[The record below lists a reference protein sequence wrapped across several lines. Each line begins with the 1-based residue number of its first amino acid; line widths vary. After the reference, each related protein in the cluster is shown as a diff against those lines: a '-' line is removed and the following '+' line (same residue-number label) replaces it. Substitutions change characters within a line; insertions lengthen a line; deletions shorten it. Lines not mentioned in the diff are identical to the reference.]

1 MAFEEPHHHSL
12 ELLAAQAL
20 ARGEAEAAFK
30 FADRRC
36 RVRPY
41 PEPRSYVL
49 RGEAL
54 FRLGD
59 KSAAIRDLRI
69 ALDLAPED
77 VAANRRMLAWA
88 GSAEKREAAG
98 VLVTQDRDLDTLR
111 MAIEVLRAAGRR
123 HFGSLTI
130 LDATIE
136 GWAVWE
142 GNAPLELTVTDG
154 SGSVAC
160 RIRPDPVHPL
170 RDLGHAA
177 AFRLPRPNSPSS
189 QLISLSVEGEEFL
202 SRRVPGNAAP
212 ASDPHA
218 PHADGTV
225 LAAQMDV
232 PEVTV
237 VVPVFKGYD
246 ATRACLDSLMS
257 AVRPPRHRILLVD
270 NATPEARIADYLD
283 ELSTRTS
290 VELIKFTRNLG
301 FVGAVNRALSLIPE
315 GDVVLLNSDTIV
327 PIGFI
332 DRLAEAARSSPDI
345 GTVTP
350 LSNNGEYTSFPIPN
364 TANPVGSL
372 GDVTMIDGIA
382 ARTNA
387 GHVVDL
393 PSGIGFCLYV
403 TRACFDAVGL
413 LSEDFDQGYLEDA
426 DFCLRARERGFRS
439 VCAPGVFVGHAGS
452 VSFGRD
458 KRSLVVRNLGVLKRR
473 FPEYTKQ
480 SAAFVRAD
488 PLRGMRESIERA
500 APISAANPRLLVTGT
515 GAVGAVTRERARQLL
530 SEKVPAI
537 ILEVRHEAHGPSAG
551 LLNPAGGLPQS
562 MRLQLSLSSEREA
575 LREYVNGMRP
585 SGIEILDPA
594 AVSLCL
600 IDLIV
605 ALGIPFDIF
614 IADAGLLGRRNESFS
629 ASAIRSAW
637 PDRRKPAIRSND
649 ARVEADERSRV
660 QRWRGLSEAAKRI
673 LVPCDHAQAFAAGF
687 FAGHRLDSTGIGA
700 AVRNLPHK
708 PTKQTVSRLGLVP
721 VRSDPQEQFLMR
733 FLAGVLRERRA
744 DLSITVV
751 GSTLDDY
758 GLMRFGNTFVTGS
771 VETAEF
777 DWVLKSYSLQSL
789 FLCATRPIFGH
800 PLATLSLNS
809 ALPVAFF
816 DWSLGRLTP
825 RNGDLPIDPGSNLS
839 NITSSLCDWLES

>member
-1 MAFEEPHHHSL
+1 MTFEEPHHHSL

-36 RVRPY
+36 RVRPH

-59 KSAAIRDLRI
+59 KSAAIRDLRN
-69 ALDLAPED
+69 ALALAPED
-77 VAANRRMLAWA
+77 IAANRRMLAWA
-88 GSAEKREAAG
+88 DSAEKREAAG
-98 VLVTQDRDLDTLR
+98 VLIIQDRDLDTLR
-111 MAIEVLRAAGRR
+111 TAIEVLRASGRR
-123 HFGSLTI
+123 HFGRLII

-136 GWAVWE
+136 GWAVWA
-142 GNAPLELTVTDG
+142 GHAPLELTVTDG
-154 SGSVAC
+154 SGSVAS
-160 RIRPDPVHPL
+160 RIQPDPLHPL
-170 RDLGHAA
+170 SDLGRAA

-189 QLISLSVEGEEFL
+189 KSITLSVAGEEFY
-202 SRRVPGNAAP
+202 SRRVPGNAVP
-212 ASDPHA
+212 AIDPHA
-218 PHADGTV
+218 PNGNGSV
-225 LAAQMDV
+225 LAAQVDV

-246 ATRACLDSLMS
+246 ETRACLDSLMS
-257 AVRPPRHRILLVD
+257 AVRPPRHRVLLVD
-270 NATPEARIADYLD
+270 NATPEAPISNYLD

-290 VELIKFTRNLG
+290 VELIKLTRNLG
-301 FVGAVNRALSLIPE
+301 FVGAVNRALSLIPV

-327 PIGFI
+327 PSGFI

-364 TANPVGSL
+364 AANPVGSL

-403 TRACFDAVGL
+403 TRTCLDAVGL

-488 PLRGMRESIERA
+488 PLRRMRESIERA
-500 APISAANPRLLVTGT
+500 APVPAANPRLLATGI
-515 GAVGAVTRERARQLL
+515 GAVGAVTRERARQLG
-530 SEKVPAI
+530 SEKVPLL
-537 ILEVRHEAHGPSAG
+537 ILEVHHEGDGPSVR
-551 LLNPAGGLPQS
+551 LLNPAGGVPQS
-562 MRLQLSLSSEREA
+562 MRFQLSLSSEREA
-575 LREYVNGMRP
+575 FSEYVGRMRP
-585 SGIEILDPA
+585 SGLEILDPA
-594 AVSLCL
+594 AVPLCL
-600 IDLIV
+600 VDLIV
-605 ALGIPFDIF
+605 AVGIPSDIF

-629 ASAIRSAW
+629 ASAIRSAR

-660 QRWRGLSEAAKRI
+660 QRWRELSEAASRI
-673 LVPCDHAQAFAAGF
+673 LVPCDHARAFAAGF
-687 FAGHRLDSTGIGA
+687 FPEHRLAATRTGTE
-700 AVRNLPHK
+700 VRNSPRK
-708 PTKQTVSRLGLVP
+708 PTKQAVSRLGLVP
-721 VRSDPQEQFLMR
+721 VRSCAEEQFLMCS
-733 FLAGVLRERRA
+733 LARVLHEKRPE
-744 DLSITVV
+744 LSITVI
-751 GSTLDDY
+751 GSTLDDHS
-758 GLMRFGNTFVTGS
+758 LMQFANTFVTGS
-771 VETAEF
+771 VEAAEF
-777 DWVLKSYSLQSL
+777 NWVLRSYGLQSL

-800 PLATLSLNS
+800 PVATFALNS
-809 ALPVAFF
+809 ALPVTFF

-825 RNGDLPIDPGSNLS
+825 RNGDLPIDPDSDLS